1 MTRNNLRDH
10 LPWLLANVA
19 LNAPNAPVLPP
30 ASNQSISDPTSSFDR
45 FTNPRPETRPR
56 PVPESPL
63 YPVLPV
69 PRPVQPESTN
79 GSTKPAAKPL
89 QVPRGETVAE
99 RENENESMGR
109 LASKSGSKR
118 PTLVLRQEQLLTPT
132 STRGGAGSLAKEYT
146 ALLKNSGVSSSA
158 KKRTSPRREFPTPGP
173 TFGSDRT
180 FDTVD
185 LTGDD
190 ELNEL
195 TSPNSVAFGGDI
207 GLWREDFAARP
218 EPVPTTTANSVA
230 FGTDIALWEEEHATR
245 AEPIPTTTE
254 NSVAFGTDV
263 MVWEEERALRSVPLT
278 PKRGKKRKS
287 DQISRPRA
295 TAVAEIDDFP
305 DIFEVL
311 SEEEVLSS
319 HLKRSPTKSP
329 AKSKL
334 KTEVTR
340 TPSKPKKEASQRIRK
355 GSEIPD
361 DSPFDAEHTIKQSPP
376 KTSRKN
382 KAPRDVAPVVENR
395 DVIISKRDSSSE
407 APETPRA
414 QTTQR
419 SRNLKSDDRVIEDS
433 DDELV
438 TPPAYNIPGSTA
450 HSNNRPRA
458 SVRRSQDD
466 DFVVAYDTPSK
477 PRQAVTSERRTPY
490 RSPRKPEQSVLSNL
504 STSREY
510 DRDLQA
516 PGPSQGSQ
524 PLREISIEI
533 DDEEKIAI
541 LELFL
546 AQPSVIERK
555 RKSLEEKLRENRD
568 AYMQSLK
575 KGELAPRGRLKREK
589 EQLMQLQAAL
599 DDFSTEYRSYEEVQ
613 LKKEALISR
622 ITDAYD
628 QDLDTQDDE
637 ARLEELENLLK
648 GRQSSLKD
656 SIVKAGI
663 DNRNI
668 FESDQAHSTE
678 TYHANPV
685 VQATQPTRTAQ
696 PTSFSRESTLLPR
709 GGTQVILQT
718 QLPRQMDPPP
728 PVARQDRIEPP
739 LPLESSMGRHRRR
752 VASPSPDIDEL
763 IDDQPPFTIA
773 SSSKLTK
780 TPARQKSTVTT
791 EQDPYAFDD
800 GDDLFE
806 DSLPPA
812 SRRTARKTATSVQ
825 SASART
831 HKSPV
836 RAKAS
841 RQQGYQSDYSD
852 DVDMVQFAEE
862 FDLQQS
868 SSENRQS
875 RPQRPVL
882 SETSGNAGVRPQKTA
897 IQKTTDPLTSVQIPR
912 EIKNRPWFKE
922 VRRALK
928 DRFRMTGF
936 RHNQLEA
943 IDATL
948 AGKDAFVLMP
958 TGGGKS
964 LCYQLPAVVT
974 CGKTHGVTVVVSPLL
989 SLMQDQVDHLNAL
1002 NIVAASFSGDKKA
1015 HDRLKIMGY
1024 LEERNPELHLQLL
1037 YVTPEMINK
1046 SNQFQ
1051 DGLYALYQNKKLAR
1065 LVIDEAHCVSQW
1077 GHDFRPDYKELGNFR
1092 DRFPGVPI
1100 MALTATATQNVIL
1113 DVKHNLGIEA
1123 CEQFTQSFN
1132 RPNLYYEVMKKEKDN
1147 IESIADLINT
1157 KYSRKTGIVY
1167 TLSRKSAEK
1176 IAEKLRGHG
1185 IAAQHYHASIK
1196 VEEKVKVQQDWQA
1209 GRVKVVVATIAF
1221 GMGIDKPDVRFVI
1234 HHSIPKSLEGYYQ
1247 ETGRAGRDGLPSE
1260 CYLYFS
1266 YGDVTSMRRL
1276 ITDGD
1281 GSEEQKE
1288 RQRNMLNTVTA
1299 FCDNQSDCRRVEIL
1313 RYFGETFDKEQC
1325 GKTCDNCLNNEAF
1338 EQKDFSEYAI
1348 AVLTIV
1354 RSQGKLTLNQCTDFL
1369 MGKKKLSDYK
1379 TGTEQYRGM
1388 AKQMPK
1394 NEIHRII
1401 DRLAAEGALREENT
1415 FNQKARIAIQ
1425 YFKTGYGARAFL
1437 NGQRKLLLTTRVK
1450 SKDSQGGIP
1459 KKQTRISKP
1468 ATAATKR
1475 LTSGNVPSTNV
1486 SSPVLGKDRKKKGK
1500 AVAMLDDEESDE
1512 DYSRFSNG
1520 YAKDGFVVP
1529 DDTDD
1534 DFETMTGPQSRGRP
1548 QRKSLG
1554 PPISHDARMG
1564 DAELSDIH
1572 DDIISNF
1579 LKEAKDLEENVR
1591 NSKNLRNPIFTEQQ
1605 LREMAIRWTVSLDK
1619 MHSIP
1624 GINGDKVD
1632 RYGSALLPLIRQ
1644 YHVRYEEI
1652 MGQMGPLAAAPASGS
1667 RNVVDLVSSDEEMED
1682 VDFDD
1687 ADANGQGAI
1696 SSYFAGS
1703 AGRTGR
1709 GASATATASRGR
1721 STSSAPRG
1729 AKAAGTWR
1737 GSKKPFSRR
1746 SSGASSRGGK
1756 AYGGVKKKATAGSRK
1771 TAGGTSSAS
1780 FGGQSRSTGKSGGGS
1795 RAKSQGGGAGPSGI
1809 GLMEY

>member
-1 MTRNNLRDH
+1 MTRNNLGDH

-30 ASNQSISDPTSSFDR
+30 ASNQSPSDPTSSLDR
-45 FTNPRPETRPR
+45 STNLRPQTRRR
-56 PVPESPL
+56 PVPESSL
-63 YPVLPV
+63 YPILPV
-69 PRPVQPESTN
+69 PQPVQPDSTN
-79 GSTKPAAKPL
+79 GSNKSAAKPL
-89 QVPRGETVAE
+89 QVPRGETVAGRE
-99 RENENESMGR
+99 RETESMGR
-109 LASKSGSKR
+109 LTSKSGSKR

-132 STRGGAGSLAKEYT
+132 STHGGGAGSLAKEYA
-146 ALLKNSGVSSSA
+146 ALLKNSGTASSA

-190 ELNEL
+190 EL
-195 TSPNSVAFGGDI
+195 TSPNSVAFGSTI
-207 GLWREDFAARP
+207 RLWREDFAVRP
-218 EPVPTTTANSVA
+218 EPASTTENSVA
-230 FGTDIALWEEEHATR
+230 FGTDIALWDEEHATR

-263 MVWEEERALRSVPLT
+263 MVWEEEHASRPVPLT

-287 DQISRPRA
+287 DQISRPPA
-295 TAVAEIDDFP
+295 TTVADADDFP
-305 DIFEVL
+305 DIYEVL
-311 SEEEVLSS
+311 SEEEVVSS

-340 TPSKPKKEASQRIRK
+340 TPSKPIPSPKKETSRRVKRETVI
-355 GSEIPD
+355 SD
-361 DSPFDAEHTIKQSPP
+361 DSPFDTERTIKQSPL
-376 KTSRKN
+376 KASRKN
-382 KAPRDVAPVVENR
+382 KALRDVTPVETR
-395 DVIISKRDSSSE
+395 DAILSKHDSSSE

-414 QTTQR
+414 QMTQR
-419 SRNLKSDDRVIEDS
+419 PRDLKSNDRVIEDS
-433 DDELV
+433 DDELMS
-438 TPPAYNIPGSTA
+438 PPDFEVPGSTA
-450 HSNNRPRA
+450 LSNNRPRA
-458 SVRRSQDD
+458 SVRVSQDD

-477 PRQAVTSERRTPY
+477 PRQAATSVRRTPH
-490 RSPRKPEQSVLSNL
+490 RSPRKPDQSLSSNL
-504 STSREY
+504 GITRDH
-510 DRDLQA
+510 DRDLGA
-516 PGPSQGSQ
+516 AGPSQGSQ
-524 PLREISIEI
+524 TPYEPSVEI
-533 DDEEKIAI
+533 DDKEKNAI

-546 AQPSVIERK
+546 DQPSVIERK
-555 RKSLEEKLRENRD
+555 RKSLEEKLRENKD
-568 AYMQSLK
+568 AYTHALK
-575 KGELAPRGRLKREK
+575 RGELAPRGLLRREK
-589 EQLMQLQAAL
+589 EQLAQQQAAL
-599 DDFSTEYRSYEEVQ
+599 DELCGEYRSYEDVQ
-613 LKKEALISR
+613 LKKEALIAR

-648 GRQSSLKD
+648 GRQLSLKD

-663 DNRNI
+663 DNREL
-668 FESDQAHSTE
+668 FESDQIHDAE
-678 TYHANPV
+678 TYHTNPV
-685 VQATQPTRTAQ
+685 VQATQPARTTQ
-696 PTSFSRESTLLPR
+696 QTSLSRESTLVPR

-718 QLPRQMDPPP
+718 QLPRQIDPLPIP
-728 PVARQDRIEPP
+728 KQDYIEPP
-739 LPLESSMGRHRRR
+739 SLPQSSMGRHRRR
-752 VASPSPDIDEL
+752 VASSSPDIDQMIE
-763 IDDQPPFTIA
+763 DQPPFTIA
-773 SSSKLTK
+773 SSSKLTR
-780 TPARQKSTVTT
+780 TPARQKSTVTV
-791 EQDPYAFDD
+791 EPDPYDFEEED
-800 GDDLFE
+800 GLFE
-806 DSLPPA
+806 EPLPPP
-812 SRRTARKTATSVQ
+812 SRRTAKKTATNVQ
-825 SASART
+825 SASVRT
-831 HKSPV
+831 HKSPTK
-836 RAKAS
+836 AKS
-841 RQQGYQSDYSD
+841 TRQQGYQSDYSD

-862 FDLQQS
+862 FDLRQS
-868 SSENRQS
+868 SAESRQP
-875 RPQRPVL
+875 RPQRSIL
-882 SETSGNAGVRPQKTA
+882 SETSGNVGVRPQKTA
-897 IQKTTDPLTSVQIPR
+897 IQKLTDPLKSGQIPR
-912 EIKNRPWFKE
+912 EIKNRPWFKD

-948 AGKDAFVLMP
+948 SGKDAFVLMP

-1002 NIVAASFSGDKKA
+1002 NIVAASFSGDKSA
-1015 HDRLKIMGY
+1015 HDRAEILGW
-1024 LEERNPELHLQLL
+1024 LQERNPELHLQLL

-1046 SNQFQ
+1046 STQFQ
-1051 DGLYALYQNKKLAR
+1051 DGLRALYRNKKLAR

-1077 GHDFRPDYKELGNFR
+1077 GHDFRPDYKELGSFR
-1092 DRFPGVPI
+1092 TSYPGVPI
-1100 MALTATATQNVIL
+1100 MALTATATKNVIL
-1113 DVKHNLGIEA
+1113 DVKHNLGIEECA
-1123 CEQFTQSFN
+1123 EFSQSFN
-1132 RPNLYYEVMKKEKDN
+1132 RPNLYYEVLRKEKDSV
-1147 IESIADLINT
+1147 ESIADLINT
-1157 KYSRKTGIVY
+1157 KYSGQTGIVY

-1196 VEEKVKVQQDWQA
+1196 VEEKAKVQKQWQA
-1209 GRVKVVVATIAF
+1209 GKVKVVVATIAF

-1313 RYFGETFDKEQC
+1313 RYFGETFDKAEC
-1325 GKTCDNCLNNEAF
+1325 GKGCDNCLNNDVF

-1348 AVLTIV
+1348 AVLEIV

-1369 MGKKKLSDYK
+1369 MGKKKLSEYK
-1379 TGTEQYRGM
+1379 SGTEHYRGI

-1401 DRLAAEGALREENT
+1401 DRLAAEGALSEENA
-1415 FNQKARIAIQ
+1415 FNHKARIAIQ
-1425 YFKTGYGARAFL
+1425 YFRAGYGARAFL

-1450 SKDSQGGIP
+1450 SKDSQSSVP
-1459 KKQTRISKP
+1459 KRQTRISKP
-1468 ATAATKR
+1468 STAATKR
-1475 LTSGNVPSTNV
+1475 GTSGNVPSTNV
-1486 SSPVLGKDRKKKGK
+1486 SSPILGKDRKKKGK
-1500 AVAMLDDEESDE
+1500 AVAMLDDDESDE

-1534 DFETMTGPQSRGRP
+1534 DFETMPPQSRSRS

-1554 PPISHDARMG
+1554 PPISHDARMN

-1579 LKEAKDLEENVR
+1579 LKEAKDLEENLR
-1591 NSKNLRNPIFTEQQ
+1591 NSKNLRTPIFTEQH
-1605 LREMAIRWTVSLDK
+1605 LREMAIRWTITLDR
-1619 MHSIP
+1619 MRLIP

-1632 RYGSALLPLIRQ
+1632 RYGNMFIPLIRQ
-1644 YHVRYEEI
+1644 YHIRYEEI
-1652 MGQMGPLAAAPASGS
+1652 MGGTAPASGS

-1682 VDFDD
+1682 VGYDD
-1687 ADANGQGAI
+1687 DMDDQGAV
-1696 SSYFAGS
+1696 SSYFPGPGPS
-1703 AGRTGR
+1703 ARTGR
-1709 GASATATASRGR
+1709 GASATATASRAR
-1721 STSSAPRG
+1721 STSSAPRA
-1729 AKAAGTWR
+1729 AKANTWR
-1737 GSKKPFSRR
+1737 GGKKPFQRR

-1771 TAGGTSSAS
+1771 TTAGTSSAA
-1780 FGGQSRSTGKSGGGS
+1780 FGGPSRST
-1795 RAKSQGGGAGPSGI
+1795 AKSSRGGRSQGAGASHSGI
-1809 GLMEY
+1809 GLMQY

>member
-1 MTRNNLRDH
+1 MTRNNLGDH

-19 LNAPNAPVLPP
+19 LNALNAPVLPP
-30 ASNQSISDPTSSFDR
+30 AFNQSSSEPTSSLDR
-45 FTNPRPETRPR
+45 STNIRPETRTR
-56 PVPESPL
+56 PVTESPL
-63 YPVLPV
+63 YPVLPA
-69 PRPVQPESTN
+69 PQPAQPESTN

-89 QVPRGETVAE
+89 QVPRGETVAG
-99 RENENESMGR
+99 REKETESMGR
-109 LASKSGSKR
+109 LTSKSGSKR

-146 ALLKNSGVSSSA
+146 ALLKNSGTASSA

-173 TFGSDRT
+173 TFGSDQT

-190 ELNEL
+190 EI
-195 TSPNSVAFGGDI
+195 TSPNSVAFGNNI
-207 GLWREDFAARP
+207 RLWREDFAARP
-218 EPVPTTTANSVA
+218 EPFPTTTENSVA

-263 MVWEEERALRSVPLT
+263 MVWEEEHATRPVPLT

-287 DQISRPRA
+287 DQISRPPA
-295 TAVAEIDDFP
+295 TTVADADDFP

-311 SEEEVLSS
+311 SEEEVASS

-340 TPSKPKKEASQRIRK
+340 TPSKPTTSPKKETSRRARR
-355 GSEIPD
+355 GTEIPD
-361 DSPFDAEHTIKQSPP
+361 DSPFDADCTIKQSPP
-376 KTSRKN
+376 RTSRKN
-382 KAPRDVAPVVENR
+382 KTLRDVTPAVE
-395 DVIISKRDSSSE
+395 SKDTILSKHESSSE

-414 QTTQR
+414 QMTHQPH
-419 SRNLKSDDRVIEDS
+419 NLKSKDRVIEDS
-433 DDELV
+433 DDELM
-438 TPPAYNIPGSTA
+438 TPPAYNVPGSTA
-450 HSNNRPRA
+450 LSNNRPRT
-458 SVRRSQDD
+458 SVRISQED

-477 PRQAVTSERRTPY
+477 PKQPAISERRTPF
-490 RSPRKPEQSVLSNL
+490 RSPRKHEQSYSSNL
-504 STSREY
+504 DTIKDD
-510 DRDLQA
+510 DRDLRA
-516 PGPSQGSQ
+516 AGPSQGSEV
-524 PLREISIEI
+524 PYETCIEI
-533 DDEEKIAI
+533 DDEEKNAI

-546 AQPSVIERK
+546 AQPSAIERR
-555 RKSLEEKLRENRD
+555 RKSLEDRLRENRE

-589 EQLMQLQAAL
+589 EQLAQQQAAL
-599 DDFSTEYRSYEEVQ
+599 DELCGEYRSYEEVQ
-613 LKKEALISR
+613 LKKEALIAR

-637 ARLEELENLLK
+637 VRLEELENLLK
-648 GRQSSLKD
+648 GRQLSLKD

-663 DNRNI
+663 DNRNL
-668 FESDQAHSTE
+668 FESDQTHNTE
-678 TYHANPV
+678 AYQTNPV
-685 VQATQPTRTAQ
+685 VQATQPARVAQ
-696 PTSFSRESTLLPR
+696 PTSLSRESTLVPR

-718 QLPRQMDPPP
+718 QLPRQMEP
-728 PVARQDRIEPP
+728 PP
-739 LPLESSMGRHRRR
+739 LPKHDHFESTSLLQNSMGRHRRR
-752 VASPSPDIDEL
+752 VPSPSPDIDAM

-773 SSSKLTK
+773 SSSKLSK
-780 TPARQKSTVTT
+780 TPTRQKSTMFV
-791 EQDPYAFDD
+791 EPDPYGFDD
-800 GDDLFE
+800 DDDLFE
-806 DSLPPA
+806 EPLPPP
-812 SRRTARKTATSVQ
+812 SRRTAKKTAANVQQASV
-825 SASART
+825 RT
-831 HKSPV
+831 HRSPTKGKS
-836 RAKAS
+836 S
-841 RQQGYQSDYSD
+841 RQQGYHSDYSD
-852 DVDMVQFAEE
+852 DVDMVQLAEE
-862 FDLQQS
+862 FDLQNS
-868 SSENRQS
+868 SGESRQHRS
-875 RPQRPVL
+875 QRPAL

-897 IQKTTDPLTSVQIPR
+897 VQKTTDPTKPGQIPR
-912 EIKNRPWFKE
+912 EIKNRPWFKD

-948 AGKDAFVLMP
+948 SGKDAFVLMP

-989 SLMQDQVDHLNAL
+989 SLMQDQVDHLEAL
-1002 NIVAASFSGDKKA
+1002 NIAAASYSGDKKVG
-1015 HDRLKIMGY
+1015 DRLKIMGY
-1024 LEERNPELHLQLL
+1024 LQERNPELHLQLL
-1037 YVTPEMINK
+1037 YVTPEMINN

-1051 DGLYALYQNKKLAR
+1051 EGLNALYRNKKLAR

-1077 GHDFRPDYKELGNFR
+1077 GHDFRPDYKELGSFR

-1113 DVKHNLGIEA
+1113 DVKHNLGIEQCA
-1123 CEQFTQSFN
+1123 EFTQSFN
-1132 RPNLYYEVMKKEKDN
+1132 RPNLYYEVLKKEKDSV
-1147 IESIADLINT
+1147 ESIAELINT
-1157 KYSRKTGIVY
+1157 KYPGKTGIVY

-1196 VEEKVKVQQDWQA
+1196 VQEKVEVQQKWQA

-1247 ETGRAGRDGLPSE
+1247 ETGRAGRDGLASE

-1313 RYFGETFDKEQC
+1313 RYFGETFDKELC
-1325 GKTCDNCLNNEAF
+1325 GKTCDNCLNNDVF

-1354 RSQGKLTLNQCTDFL
+1354 KSQGKLTLNQCTDFL
-1369 MGKKKLSDYK
+1369 MGKRKLSDYK
-1379 TGTEQYRGM
+1379 PGTEHYRGI

-1394 NEIHRII
+1394 NEVHRII
-1401 DRLAAEGALREENT
+1401 DRLAAEGALSEENT

-1425 YFKTGYGARAFL
+1425 YFRTAYGARTFL

-1450 SKDSQGGIP
+1450 SKDSQGSTS
-1459 KKQTRISKP
+1459 KRQTRITKP
-1468 ATAATKR
+1468 AAAATKR
-1475 LTSGNVPSTNV
+1475 LASGNVPSTNV
-1486 SSPVLGKDRKKKGK
+1486 SSPILSKDRKKKGK
-1500 AVAMLDDEESDE
+1500 AVAMLDDDDDESDE

-1534 DFETMTGPQSRGRP
+1534 DFETMFPQSKGRS
-1548 QRKSLG
+1548 QRKALG
-1554 PPISHDARMG
+1554 PPISHDMRMN

-1579 LKEAKDLEENVR
+1579 LNEAKELEENLR
-1591 NSKNLRNPIFTEQQ
+1591 NSKNLRTPIFTEQQ
-1605 LREMAIRWTVSLDK
+1605 LREMAIRWTITLDK
-1619 MHSIP
+1619 MRAIP
-1624 GINGDKVD
+1624 GINGDKVG
-1632 RYGSALLPLIRQ
+1632 RYGNNFVPLIRQ
-1644 YHVRYEEI
+1644 YHIRYEEI
-1652 MGQMGPLAAAPASGS
+1652 IGAATPASGS

-1682 VDFDD
+1682 IDYDD
-1687 ADANGQGAI
+1687 GDMNDQSAI
-1696 SSYFAGS
+1696 SSYFAGPDPGPGPT
-1703 AGRTGR
+1703 ARTGR
-1709 GASATATASRGR
+1709 GASATATASRAR
-1721 STSSAPRG
+1721 STSSAPR
-1729 AKAAGTWR
+1729 ASKATAWR
-1737 GSKKPFSRR
+1737 GSKKPFQRR
-1746 SSGASSRGGK
+1746 SSGASSRGNK

-1771 TAGGTSSAS
+1771 TTAGTSSTS
-1780 FGGQSRSTGKSGGGS
+1780 FGGPSRSTAKPSRGG
-1795 RAKSQGGGAGPSGI
+1795 RSQGGGASHSGI